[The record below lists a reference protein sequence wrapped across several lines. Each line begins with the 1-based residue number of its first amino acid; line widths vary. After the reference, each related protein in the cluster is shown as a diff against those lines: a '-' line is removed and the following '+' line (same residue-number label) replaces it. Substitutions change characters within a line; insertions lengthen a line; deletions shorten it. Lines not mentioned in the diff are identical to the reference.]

1 MFKHCSISESDS
13 DSCCCLI
20 RDSDFA
26 LLIWSAL
33 FVPSWWI
40 AIFILQRNLT
50 GQNINKMEL
59 DWVGQLDL
67 QTTSNKSKQL
77 RLTETHGR
85 SSPWNPIM
93 NPTTFSSAAH
103 GWLEAITSASVAPV
117 LPLKGIFLEICWLWC
132 LATVEHQAAAR
143 HDVHKPQRTI
153 ALGSVQACIWEQSG
167 RWATCFYPSPR
178 LLSQQRRFHKNNV
191 DCFSLPI

>member
-1 MFKHCSISESDS
+1 MIIIVICSDIVAYLNLILILAF
-13 DSCCCLI
+13 CLI

-40 AIFILQRNLT
+40 VIFILQRNLT
-50 GQNINKMEL
+50 GQNIHKIEL

-67 QTTSNKSKQL
+67 QTTSNNIKQL

-103 GWLEAITSASVAPV
+103 GWLEALTSASVAPV
-117 LPLKGIFLEICWLWC
+117 RPLKGIFLDVWTVQQEICWLWC
-132 LATVEHQAAAR
+132 LATVEHQAHR
-143 HDVHKPQRTI
+143 VTSRK
-153 ALGSVQACIWEQSG
+153 G
-167 RWATCFYPSPR
+167 R
-178 LLSQQRRFHKNNV
+178 
-191 DCFSLPI
+191 